1 MFATDLLS
9 DEDNASELFEELV
22 ETYAES
28 LIQVAYSYVKNKQ
41 MAEDIVQDVFIKAFE
56 KKSQFRGDSS
66 YKTYLY
72 KMTINRSYDYLRS
85 WSYRNHFLTN
95 KFSNLFGVHKS
106 MDEFLVIEDERAVI
120 GNEVL
125 KLKPKYRE
133 VVVLFYFKELKIEEI
148 ATILDC
154 SINTVKTRLSRARNM
169 LKERLGGKL
178 DE

>member
-72 KMTINRSYDYLRS
+72 KITINRSYDYLRS

>member
-1 MFATDLLS
+1 MFVTDLLS
-9 DEDNASELFEELV
+9 QDDKVSDLFEELV
-22 ETYAES
+22 EAHAES

-56 KKSQFRGDSS
+56 KQSQFRGDSS

-85 WSYRNHFLTN
+85 WSYRNHLLTN
-95 KFSNLFGVHKS
+95 KFSNLFGVQKS
-106 MDEFLVIEDERAVI
+106 VDDFVVLEDERAVI

-125 KLKPKYRE
+125 KLAPKYRE
-133 VVVLFYFKELKIEEI
+133 VIILFYFKELKVEEI
-148 ATILDC
+148 ANILDC
-154 SINTVKTRLSRARNM
+154 SMNTVKTRLSRARNM

>member
-28 LIQVAYSYVKNKQ
+28 LIQLAYSYVKNKQ

-85 WSYRNHFLTN
+85 WSYRNHLLTN
-95 KFSNLFGVHKS
+95 TFSNLFGVQKS
-106 MDEFLVIEDERAVI
+106 MDDFLVIEDERALI

-125 KLKPKYRE
+125 KLKPRYRE
-133 VVVLFYFKELKIEEI
+133 VVLLFYFKELKIEEI
-148 ATILDC
+148 AIILDC

>member
-1 MFATDLLS
+1 M
-9 DEDNASELFEELV
+9 FEELV

-154 SINTVKTRLSRARNM
+154 SINTVKTRLSRARNI

>member
-9 DEDNASELFEELV
+9 EEDNVSELFEELV

-85 WSYRNHFLTN
+85 WSYRNYLLTN
-95 KFSNLFGVHKS
+95 TFSNLFGVQNS
-106 MDEFLVIEDERAVI
+106 LDDFLVLEDERAMI

-133 VVVLFYFKELKIEEI
+133 VVILFYFKELKIEEI
-148 ATILDC
+148 ASILDC